1 MKFCDSQVV
10 HVSKRMSVALQLF
23 FRKARRG
30 DFSGK
35 WIKYNYNNNKK
46 NKYNSNNDNNNVFIA
61 QLLHIYVTYMRVHIH
76 THIHTR
82 ARACKHELL
91 ITII

>member
-1 MKFCDSQVV
+1 
-10 HVSKRMSVALQLF
+10 MSVTLQLF

-46 NKYNSNNDNNNVFIA
+46 NKYNSNNDNNNNVFIA
-61 QLLHIYVTYMRVHIH
+61 QLLHIMSHTCVYTYTH
-76 THIHTR
+76 TYTH
-82 ARACKHELL
+82 ARAHASTNFLL
-91 ITII
+91 L